1 MEVIEDKIS
10 NVFKN
15 SESCFFS
22 EVLIILDNDEI
33 EKQID
38 IIKNKFQNSEYIL
51 TNSHLIPFLIIISPK
66 KIELK
71 DFKKSKT
78 FQF

>member
-38 IIKNKFQNSEYIL
+38 II
-51 TNSHLIPFLIIISPK
+51 
-66 KIELK
+66 
-71 DFKKSKT
+71 
-78 FQF
+78 